1 MKFHIRDR
9 ILGAIRKKPFIVRTN
24 IPELGHNCKEL
35 TQLFFIHMSEIFAHL
50 ALQVERKEKVHL
62 GERAKGQSIHKN
74 PKRNIVIGVLLV
86 CYVGVL
92 RCQSQLLQFM
102 HQSVNAL
109 LMFPHV
115 VIVRFQKICALCFSV
130 FLRKII
136 GKQRTDVSL
145 NVQKIMKKQLSQ
157 GFVKLIQRHKFFK
170 SRSILVNLLRRKAKK
185 MLVPTD
191 KRIIANLLQFT
202 KSSSFVCNYNVFF
215 ISQLDKLLFI
225 RQKRLRHFS
234 VLIKHSIKKGGSYC

>member
-1 MKFHIRDR
+1 MRGGFQKVVNLCGSYPLKHQKFLLRQKVSESDHNSEQVVFTTLIQTTSFWNAEFGMKFHIRNR

-62 GERAKGQSIHKN
+62 GERAKRQSIHKN

-102 HQSVNAL
+102 YQSVNAL

-115 VIVRFQKICALCFSV
+115 VIVRFQKICALGFSV
-130 FLRKII
+130 K
-136 GKQRTDVSL
+136 
-145 NVQKIMKKQLSQ
+145 
-157 GFVKLIQRHKFFK
+157 
-170 SRSILVNLLRRKAKK
+170 
-185 MLVPTD
+185 
-191 KRIIANLLQFT
+191 
-202 KSSSFVCNYNVFF
+202 
-215 ISQLDKLLFI
+215 
-225 RQKRLRHFS
+225 
-234 VLIKHSIKKGGSYC
+234 